1 VEPWISVFLFGDSLR
16 EQIFYLVG
24 IANMRLKGASEKK
37 EMCHLEFCYVSTIFF
52 WMRDRELQAC
62 SRLVFLINTFFLKKD
77 QLYVPCQ

>member
-1 VEPWISVFLFGDSLR
+1 MEPWISVFLFGDSLR

-52 WMRDRELQAC
+52 LDERSRVAGLQQT
-62 SRLVFLINTFFLKKD
+62 SISDKYIFF
-77 QLYVPCQ
+77 